1 MKIAIVQNNETLLD
15 LDSEGMSSEQMELSE
30 NGLRELLTD
39 KEVLEWN
46 LKFKEGT
53 SSNVLNDIESL
64 GEFIT
69 EQIVIIK

>member
-1 MKIAIVQNNETLLD
+1 MKIAIVQNNETLLE
-15 LDSEGMSSEQMELSE
+15 LNSEGMSSEQMESSE
-30 NGLRELLTD
+30 NELRGLLED

-53 SSNVLNDIESL
+53 SSNVLSDFDSL

-69 EQIVIIK
+69 EQIVTIK

>member
-1 MKIAIVQNNETLLD
+1 MKIAIVQNNETLLE
-15 LDSEGMSSEQMELSE
+15 LNSEGMSSEQMESSE
-30 NGLRELLTD
+30 NELRGLLTD

-69 EQIVIIK
+69 EQIVTIK

>member
-1 MKIAIVQNNETLLD
+1 MKIAIVQNNETLLE
-15 LDSEGMSSEQMELSE
+15 LNSEGMSSEQMESSE
-30 NGLRELLTD
+30 NELRGLLEG

-53 SSNVLNDIESL
+53 SSNVLNGIESL

-69 EQIVIIK
+69 EQIVTIR

>member
-1 MKIAIVQNNETLLD
+1 MKITIVQNNENLLE
-15 LDSEGMSSEQMELSE
+15 LDSEGMSSEQMESSE
-30 NGLRELLTD
+30 NELRGLLED

-64 GEFIT
+64 GEFIA
-69 EQIVIIK
+69 EQTVTIK